1 MVCSARVL
9 DKRSEILAI
18 SLLHGARNV
27 RVFGSAAR
35 DDARPDSD
43 VDLLVLL
50 NGPVDLGSDLE
61 QIIAALY
68 PLQLE
73 WERPIHA
80 MPVDHEVY
88 LQGQFALYRNAQK
101 EGILL

>member
-43 VDLLVLL
+43 VDLLV
-50 NGPVDLGSDLE
+50 DLE
-61 QIIAALY
+61 PGRSLLDHVALWQDLEELLACRVDIVVEGGINPHLRDRILAEAT
-68 PLQLE
+68 PL
-73 WERPIHA
+73 
-80 MPVDHEVY
+80 
-88 LQGQFALYRNAQK
+88 
-101 EGILL
+101 